1 MKTEVLAI
9 INLGLLDFAK
19 KMEIT
24 ETEILKQMT
33 VKEIYEGIQSS
44 RLIKRRI
51 IKDDLGY
58 EVYKCIEQMVF
69 SEQEKKISSIS
80 ETDIMRTMDIKN
92 VYRFSE
98 SDMKTVF
105 AAMASNYEL
114 YKNMYQYK
122 KYRINTTDN
131 QSYLIN
137 ITSSKLLHLLGID
150 FYKMQKYYKSEILR
164 VLPEL
169 RSLIN
174 IDYKTACINQTD
186 ELLEFLRII
195 IEKEDRIIQAILESD
210 KMAKAFPMH
219 KMKTKNFS
227 FERLGL
233 IESPAGIVIY
243 NKNLNDIP
251 SNLKSDLFILR
262 DFIKG
267 LELNWIFNGYAP
279 YQEDIRDAET
289 LLVEPDYSKK
299 FEYQQIS
306 ISKSVKTIQK
316 NTFDFN
322 IGEEDYFLNRHLSN
336 LIRFSDKDILLEAKK
351 IIEHYPKAKINHLK
365 DIVSNGFTNKR

>member
-33 VKEIYEGIQSS
+33 VIEIYEGIQSS